1 METDMENQ
9 RPLEFWFDYASNYS
23 YLSVMRMRQLIADQ
37 GVTVHWRPFL
47 LGPIFK
53 EAGWNN
59 SPFVIQKDKGAYM
72 WQDIVRECEKY
83 GQPWQR
89 PSVFPRNSLL
99 AARIGLAGEEQ
110 AWMLDFCELAM
121 LDNFSLDRDIGS
133 EQCMTLI
140 LDSLGL
146 DAAAILHAA
155 QSDDNKQ
162 RLRERTAR
170 AQAKGI
176 FGAPTFF
183 VGDEMFWGNDRLAD
197 AVARLRHTV

>member
-1 METDMENQ
+1 MDQQPT
-9 RPLEFWFDYASNYS
+9 LEFWFDYASNYS
-23 YLSVMRMRQLIADQ
+23 YLSVMRMRKLIAEE
-37 GVTVHWRPFL
+37 GIAVRWRPFL

-53 EAGWNN
+53 EAGWSN

-89 PSVFPRNSLL
+89 PSVFPRNSIL
-99 AARIGLAGEEQ
+99 AARIGLIGEDQ
-110 AWMLDFCELAM
+110 PWMLDFCELAM

-133 EQCMTLI
+133 EQNMTAL

-146 DAAAILHAA
+146 DAADILRRAV
-155 QSDDNKQ
+155 SDDNKQ
-162 RLRERTAR
+162 RLRERTAQ

-197 AVARLRHTV
+197 AAARLRRAV

>member
-1 METDMENQ
+1 MDQQPT
-9 RPLEFWFDYASNYS
+9 LEFWFDYASNYS
-23 YLSVMRMRQLIADQ
+23 YLSVMRMRKLIADA
-37 GVTVHWRPFL
+37 GIAVRWRPFL

-72 WQDIVRECEKY
+72 WRDIVRECEKY

-89 PSVFPRNSLL
+89 PSVFPRNSVL
-99 AARIGLAGEEQ
+99 AARIGLIGEDQ
-110 AWMLDFCELAM
+110 PWMLDFCELAM

-133 EQCMTLI
+133 EQNMTAI
-140 LDSLGL
+140 LDSMGL
-146 DAAAILHAA
+146 DGADILRRAVSH
-155 QSDDNKQ
+155 DNKQ
-162 RLRERTAR
+162 RLRERTAQ

-183 VGDEMFWGNDRLAD
+183 VGDEMFWGNDRLSD

>member
-1 METDMENQ
+1 MDQQPT
-9 RPLEFWFDYASNYS
+9 LEFWFDYASNYS
-23 YLSVMRMRQLIADQ
+23 YLSGMRMRQLIA
-37 GVTVHWRPFL
+37 GEGIAVRWRPFL

-72 WQDIVRECEKY
+72 WRDIVRECEKY

-89 PSVFPRNSLL
+89 PSVFPRNSVL
-99 AARIGLAGEEQ
+99 AARIGLIGEDQ
-110 AWMLDFCELAM
+110 PWMLDFCELVM
-121 LDNFSLDRDIGS
+121 LDNFSLDRDIGN
-133 EQCMTLI
+133 EQNMTAI
-140 LDSLGL
+140 LDSMGL
-146 DAAAILHAA
+146 DAADILRRAVA
-155 QSDDNKQ
+155 DDNKQ
-162 RLRERTAR
+162 RLRERTAQ

-183 VGDEMFWGNDRLAD
+183 VGDEMFWGNDRLSD

>member
-1 METDMENQ
+1 MENQ
-9 RPLEFWFDYASNYS
+9 RPLEFWFDFASNYS
-23 YLSVMRMRQLIADQ
+23 YLSVMRMRRLIEES
-37 GVTVHWRPFL
+37 GLTVHWRPFL

-72 WQDIVRECEKY
+72 WRDIVRECEKY

-99 AARIGLAGEEQ
+99 AARVGLIGEEQ
-110 AWMLDFCELAM
+110 PWMLDFCERVM

-133 EQCMTLI
+133 ESCMTAI
-140 LDSLGL
+140 LDSMGL
-146 DAAAILHAA
+146 DAAAILRAA
-155 QSDDNKQ
+155 QSDDNKL
-162 RLRERTAR
+162 RLRERGAQATAR
-170 AQAKGI
+170 RI

-197 AVARLRHTV
+197 AVACLHHAV